1 MFLLS
6 SRGVEGP
13 GVGQGARM
21 TVFATGVDRM
31 GDLVPRR
38 NRHGEAAR
46 GSALTL
52 KVRFCAGGTKPTDLL
67 RRSGT
72 SGDGAAI
79 GADIYDLDRDG
90 ITCD

>member
-1 MFLLS
+1 
-6 SRGVEGP
+6 
-13 GVGQGARM
+13 
-21 TVFATGVDRM
+21 
-31 GDLVPRR
+31 
-38 NRHGEAAR
+38 
-46 GSALTL
+46 L
-52 KVRFCAGGTKPTDLL
+52 KVWFCAGGTKPTDLL